1 MLLYYLSLI
10 DSEEDKSKFE
20 KIYEQYRLL
29 MKYIALQVLGDDR
42 NAEDV
47 VHDSFVKII
56 KHLDQVGDVYSHKT
70 RSFIVIIV
78 KNTAIDY
85 IRKEKRS
92 SLVDDIDKV
101 YDTRATAVSGNI
113 TDDLSVREILAK
125 LKELPEKYRDILE
138 LKVYHEL
145 SDKQIADILNLSH
158 AAARKRLQRARE
170 AFDALLNE

>member
-29 MKYIALQVLGDDR
+29 MKYIALQ
-42 NAEDV
+42 